1 MGRKKAIN
9 KASKSVRPWDLF
21 PREALGASYLAEQ
34 AYCEKRVE
42 LWLNNPGS
50 LVSVPRQIESEGPAA
65 LLQEELADIGSQF
78 HQGVSESAPT
88 VTPAEVRNRLAAG
101 EQMIL
106 LESGLSGEYRAIP
119 LGGVPDAVC
128 FQGLN
133 ATCVIEYKVTD
144 SNQLQTS
151 HRVQLLVYGHL
162 LAQEG
167 FHVSGLLLACA
178 LVPRAHSEWIRSLP
192 PSNIERFVNIVRAE
206 SQSLVLAEPSR
217 RNWYQ
222 PALEVYRGTHIWLR
236 VFKYEPDAAER
247 ELQFFTDFWLGARP
261 AKPTTKERKCAVCLY
276 NSLNSCPAALAPYSG
291 LSERPMSS

>member
-1 MGRKKAIN
+1 MGGKKSIHTA
-9 KASKSVRPWDLF
+9 KKPVRPWDLF

-42 LWLNNPGS
+42 LWLGNPGS
-50 LVSVPRQIESEGPAA
+50 LVSVPRQIEGEGPAA

-78 HQGVSESAPT
+78 HQGVSETAP
-88 VTPAEVRNRLAAG
+88 VITPVEVRNRLAAG
-101 EQMIL
+101 EQLIL
-106 LESGLSGEYRAIP
+106 LESGLSAKYRTIP

-133 ATCVIEYKVTD
+133 ASCVIEYKVTD

-151 HRVQLLVYGHL
+151 HRVQLLVYGYL
-162 LAQEG
+162 LEQEG
-167 FHVSGLLLACA
+167 FRVGDLLLACA

-192 PSNIERFVNIVRAE
+192 PSKIEHFVNTVRAA
-206 SQSLVLAEPSR
+206 SHSLVQAEPSR

-222 PALEVYRGTHIWLR
+222 PDLEVHEGTHIWLR
-236 VFKYEPDAAER
+236 VFKYEHDAAER

-276 NSLNSCPAALAPYSG
+276 NSLNSCSAALAPYSG
-291 LSERPMSS
+291 LPTAPRSA